1 MNFVILCVFLIISET
16 NSYYISATKF
26 HKDSE
31 DQRVEISETQHFQ
44 DINPKNATEKP
55 DWSEILAEAI
65 VKRIFSFHKMN
76 NETENLT
83 SIEAP
88 ETSIWVRSVSC
99 VLKLFKTY
107 IYDPMFSYVETKV
120 NIHNIYKNET
130 DTKFKRNITEND
142 PNNEVE
148 IIEPKYHGKLCSG
161 ENCTESGEIE
171 VNESACASGFERD
184 QNGKC
189 VDAKSS
195 KFILSIPSQCPTGYR
210 RDWLGFC
217 RPTL

>member
-1 MNFVILCVFLIISET
+1 MYFVILCIFLVISET
-16 NSYYISATKF
+16 NSYYITGPKF
-26 HKDSE
+26 SKDSE
-31 DQRVEISETQHFQ
+31 EQRVKIPEIQNFQ
-44 DINPKNATEKP
+44 DANPTNARTQ
-55 DWSEILAEAI
+55 DWSEILAEVV
-65 VKRIFSFHKMN
+65 VKRLFSFHRTN

-120 NIHNIYKNET
+120 NIHSENNNET
-130 DTKFKRNITEND
+130 VTKFKRNVTEND
-142 PNNEVE
+142 PNNDVE
-148 IIEPKYHGKLCSG
+148 IIEPKYHGKLCIE

-171 VNESACASGFERD
+171 INESDCASGFEKD
-184 QNGKC
+184 QNGNC
-189 VDAKSS
+189 VDARSS

-210 RDWLGFC
+210 QDWLGYC